1 MRMLVTGANG
11 FIGSNLVKR
20 LLDEDNV
27 VIGMDKDYNKERQ
40 LMEITD
46 RKVYMNDYNN
56 MSKYY
61 TFIWENINYIREF
74 SYKLEGIDVIFHLAA
89 SADIRKSYINP
100 TMDLENNVN
109 GTNEILEI
117 MRTKDIKNLIFS
129 SSSSIYGE
137 TSIVPT
143 PETVGD
149 IKPISLYGA
158 SKLANEAF
166 INVYCHLYGL
176 RAWMFRFANVVGRN
190 MHRGVIYDFVKEL
203 KAHPN
208 ELTILGDGRQEK
220 SFFDVDDCVEGL
232 VSIPNKDNNNSSTV
246 YNLGNYETI
255 KIRNLADIVSNE
267 LGANPKITT
276 GKSDRGWPGDTPYT
290 ILSIDKALKT
300 GWKPKYNCEES
311 IRRTVRWLI
320 NK

>member
-1 MRMLVTGANG
+1 MLVTGANG